1 MESRGKPAP
10 TSREALWEC
19 GAAHRFLG
27 RRRGIGRKRSEFDRL
42 RGFRVVTDQ
51 AYVGGSLSLPT
62 RPTWGAPV
70 VTDRPTWGAP
80 VVTDRPTLGAPVVT
94 DRPTWGAPVVT
105 DRPTWGRP
113 VLTDEAYGTDFP
125 CPDRQ
130 AYGEN
135 HFMPFLCVLC
145 DPLILHNS
153 SFILLRPPYSV
164 RRRNF
169 RPRSSNR
176 RKSPSV
182 EMKLRF
188 PEIAKAAR

>member
-70 VTDRPTWGAP
+70 VTDRPT
-80 VVTDRPTLGAPVVT
+80 L
-94 DRPTWGAPVVT
+94 GAPVVT

-125 CPDRQ
+125 CRDRQ

-145 DPLILHNS
+145 DLGGLDPS
-153 SFILLRPPYSV
+153 SFIIHPSSFYAPL
-164 RRRNF
+164 F
-169 RPRSSNR
+169 RQEAQFQTPLFE
-176 RKSPSV
+176 P
-182 EMKLRF
+182 
-188 PEIAKAAR
+188 PEIAVG